1 MHYKGADDL
10 RRVILAGLFI
20 YPGYQAYLRRLAR
33 KQWEK
38 TPLTES
44 EACKFIEVERIECF
58 KSEMHFSNISN
69 PLQVAKYG
77 VEQPNKKTN
86 LETSGDLPN
95 KTL

>member
-10 RRVILAGLFI
+10 QRAILAGLFI
-20 YPGYQAYLRRLAR
+20 YLGYQAYLRRFAR

-44 EACKFIEVERIECF
+44 EACKFIDVERIEHF
-58 KSEMHFSNISN
+58 KLEMHFLNISN
-69 PLQVAKYG
+69 SLQVAKNG
-77 VEQPNKKTN
+77 VEQPNKMD
-86 LETSGDLPN
+86 LETSGNLPN

>member
-10 RRVILAGLFI
+10 RRAILAGLFI
-20 YPGYQAYLRRLAR
+20 YPGYQAYLRQFAR

-44 EACKFIEVERIECF
+44 EACNEHF
-58 KSEMHFSNISN
+58 KSEMHFLNISDS
-69 PLQVAKYG
+69 LQVAKNG
-77 VEQPNKKTN
+77 VEQPNKKMD
-86 LETSGDLPN
+86 LETSGDSPN